1 MMVNGDF
8 CGGGVKT
15 WQYLK
20 EELPKPVKT
29 CAVPTSN

>member
-1 MMVNGDF
+1 MVIF
-8 CGGGVKT
+8 VEEVFKT